1 MVWPRTE
8 LEEFFHLAIDLLC
21 IVGFD
26 GYFKRVNPSLERTL
40 GYPRP
45 ELFSG
50 SVLDITHPD
59 DVQPSREAL
68 AQLTEGHDLVGFESR
83 VSCAGAVWWFRARCR
98 EELAGQADKLNEL
111 CARER
116 PRVRRPSSTARATK
130 AQRRGP
136 RRAAKRSLTARTA
149 SDL

>member
-1 MVWPRTE
+1 LRTESRKTATPRRTPARAGPALGISGVPVRHRQPLVLGHNRGERKELVDTGTPPLPQSGTE
-8 LEEFFHLAIDLLC
+8 LEEFFDLTIDLLC

-26 GYFKRVNPSLERTL
+26 GYFRRVNPSLERTL

-45 ELFSG
+45 ELFSR

-83 VSCAGAVWWFRARCR
+83 VSCAGAVW
-98 EELAGQADKLNEL
+98 
-111 CARER
+111 
-116 PRVRRPSSTARATK
+116 
-130 AQRRGP
+130 
-136 RRAAKRSLTARTA
+136 
-149 SDL
+149 